1 MNIREAKKQIKNT
14 LLAYLSRDENG
25 SYEIP
30 AEHQRPVFLLGA
42 PGIGKS
48 AIIRQ
53 ISEELGIGLVS
64 YSMTHHTRQSAIG
77 LPFIEN
83 RLYNGQEYRVTE
95 YTMSEIISSVYEE
108 MERSGCTEGILFL
121 DEVNCVSETLS
132 PSMLQFLQYKTFG
145 CHQIPEGWLI
155 VTAGNPPEYN
165 DSVRDFDIA
174 TMDRLKMI
182 DVEPDFEVWKEY
194 AYERSIHPSIITYL
208 ETKQDH
214 FYKVETTP
222 KGKSFVTARGW
233 EDLSKIIRIYEKK
246 GVEADH
252 YLMEQYLH
260 NEKISREFAAYY
272 GLYCKYRSDY
282 RIPDILAG
290 NASDEIRARAGK
302 SSFDE
307 RFALLGLCIDMLTEE
322 AKKVR
327 FMEESL
333 EKPGST
339 VGKEELKEAVSHLS
353 AELDSLF
360 SFCEEVFPGG
370 QELLIL
376 VTELTV
382 NKYIAGFI
390 GTYGCK
396 KYYEHNRSLL
406 FYERNQEIE
415 RRLSLLEMNDE

>member
-83 RLYNGQEYRVTE
+83 RLYNGREYRVTE

-145 CHQIPEGWLI
+145 RHQIPEGWLI

-194 AYERSIHPSIITYL
+194 AY
-208 ETKQDH
+208 
-214 FYKVETTP
+214 
-222 KGKSFVTARGW
+222 
-233 EDLSKIIRIYEKK
+233 
-246 GVEADH
+246 
-252 YLMEQYLH
+252 
-260 NEKISREFAAYY
+260 
-272 GLYCKYRSDY
+272 
-282 RIPDILAG
+282 
-290 NASDEIRARAGK
+290 
-302 SSFDE
+302 
-307 RFALLGLCIDMLTEE
+307 
-322 AKKVR
+322 
-327 FMEESL
+327 
-333 EKPGST
+333 
-339 VGKEELKEAVSHLS
+339 
-353 AELDSLF
+353 
-360 SFCEEVFPGG
+360 
-370 QELLIL
+370 
-376 VTELTV
+376 
-382 NKYIAGFI
+382 
-390 GTYGCK
+390 
-396 KYYEHNRSLL
+396 
-406 FYERNQEIE
+406 
-415 RRLSLLEMNDE
+415 

>member
-1 MNIREAKKQIKNT
+1 MNINEAKKQIKNT
-14 LLAYLSRDENG
+14 LTAYLSKDENG

-30 AEHQRPVFLLGA
+30 AEHRRPVFLLGA

-48 AIIRQ
+48 AIMRQ

-77 LPFIEN
+77 LPFIES
-83 RLYNGQEYRVTE
+83 RVYNGKEYKVTE

-108 MERSGCTEGILFL
+108 MKLSGCAEGILFL

-145 CHQIPEGWLI
+145 RHQIPDGCLI

-165 DSVRDFDIA
+165 DSVREFDIA

-214 FYKVETTP
+214 FYKVENTP
-222 KGKSFVTARGW
+222 MGKNFVTARGW

-246 GVEADH
+246 GMEADH

-272 GLYCKYRSDY
+272 SLYCKYRSDY

-290 NASDEIRARAGK
+290 NASGEIKTRAGK

-307 RFALLGLCIDMLTEE
+307 RFALLGLCMDMLTED

-327 FMEESL
+327 FLEENP
-333 EKPGST
+333 EKA
-339 VGKEELKEAVSHLS
+339 GKDAKREELETAVSRLS
-353 AELDSLF
+353 SEIDALF
-360 SFCEEVFPGG
+360 SFCEEVFPDG

-382 NKYIAGFI
+382 NKYIAEFI
-390 GTYGCK
+390 GNYGCK

-406 FYERNQEIE
+406 FYERDQEIE
-415 RRLSLLEMNDE
+415 KRLSLLEI

>member
-1 MNIREAKKQIKNT
+1 MNIKEAKKQIKNT
-14 LLAYLSRDENG
+14 LIAYLSRDENG

-30 AEHQRPVFLLGA
+30 AEHRRPVFLLGA

-48 AIIRQ
+48 AIMRQ
-53 ISEELGIGLVS
+53 ISEELRIGLVS

-77 LPFIEN
+77 LPFIED
-83 RLYNGQEYRVTE
+83 RIYNGKEYKVTE

-145 CHQIPEGWLI
+145 RHQIPEGWLI

-182 DVEPDFEVWKEY
+182 DVEPDFEIWKEY

-214 FYKVETTP
+214 FYKVESTP

-233 EDLSKIIRIYEKK
+233 EDLSKIIRVYEKE
-246 GVEADH
+246 GVEVDH

-260 NEKISREFAAYY
+260 NENISREFAAYY
-272 GLYCKYRSDY
+272 RLYCKYRSDY

-290 NASDEIRARAGK
+290 NASDEIKARARK

-307 RFALLGLCIDMLTEE
+307 RFALLGLCIDMLTED

-327 FMEESL
+327 SMEESL
-333 EKPGST
+333 EKA
-339 VGKEELKEAVSHLS
+339 GKAASGEDPEAAAAHLS
-353 AELDSLF
+353 DRIDMLF
-360 SFCEEVFPGG
+360 SFCEEVFPDG

-382 NKYIAGFI
+382 NKYIAEFI

-396 KYYEHNRSLL
+396 KYYEHNRDLL
-406 FYERNQEIE
+406 FYERDQEIE
-415 RRLSLLEMNDE
+415 KRLSLLDI